1 LLIFITGRK
10 NGMKTKKAYHKI
22 MMGKPKI
29 HITLSRIVWLK
40 GKLILINKNGRKEI
54 SCKN

>member
-1 LLIFITGRK
+1 
-10 NGMKTKKAYHKI
+10 MKTKKAYHKI